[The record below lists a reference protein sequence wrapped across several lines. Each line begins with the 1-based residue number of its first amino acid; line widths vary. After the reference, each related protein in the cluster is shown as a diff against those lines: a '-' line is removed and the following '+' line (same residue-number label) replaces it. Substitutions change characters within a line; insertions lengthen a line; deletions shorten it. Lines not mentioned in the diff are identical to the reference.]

1 MIAATA
7 LTVEGAYYFID
18 TFGPED
24 KNDPIIKA
32 GGLTPAQKEVGKGK
46 VTNLALRSIG
56 RNDYAVI
63 DDGHPVEHS
72 VCGRAHLT
80 KSGCGMSPSQ
90 NRAAATG
97 AFKESWLK
105 IKAEIGFYRG

>member
-7 LTVEGAYYFID
+7 LTVEGAYYFIN

-63 DDGHPVEHS
+63 DDGHPV
-72 VCGRAHLT
+72 
-80 KSGCGMSPSQ
+80 GMRPSAPNEIWMWNVTIPEPGGGHRSIQGIVAQ
-90 NRAAATG
+90 NQSRDW
-97 AFKESWLK
+97 FL
-105 IKAEIGFYRG
+105 